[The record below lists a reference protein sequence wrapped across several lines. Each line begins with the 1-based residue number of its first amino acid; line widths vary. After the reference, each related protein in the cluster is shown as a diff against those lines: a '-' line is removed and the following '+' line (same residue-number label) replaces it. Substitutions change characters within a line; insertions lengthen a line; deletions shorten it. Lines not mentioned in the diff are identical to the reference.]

1 MEGRFVEA
9 WQALETLYNDKRVL
23 AIGVSNFKPH
33 HLDVLLKESTLV
45 PTVNQIELHP
55 MLQQKETRDYC
66 SERGIAVES
75 YSPIMRGGEALEH
88 PTIANLAQQHGKTP
102 AQIVLRWHVQSGLIV
117 IPKSV
122 NEQRIRENFALFDF
136 ELSAD
141 EMRQIDVMDA
151 GQRIAADPDTADFK

>member
-88 PTIANLAQQHGKTP
+88 PTIANLAQKHGKTP